1 SIRHLAW
8 RRGSIPKMAIDRRQF
23 LIGSGAVIA
32 ASVPGTA
39 STLQPAVYLSSAR
52 TAAGRHSAILF
63 DEDGQVQWQVELPD
77 RGHGGAFRRG
87 TTETVI
93 FARRPGT
100 FAFVMDRSSGALRHV
115 MTTPEDRHFY
125 GHGTFSADARLL
137 FTTENDFVAGRGVV
151 GVWDAADGYRRVA
164 EFDAGGIGPHDI
176 ALMPGGTV
184 LAVANGGILT
194 LPDSGRHKLNIA
206 DMKPSLVFIDVGD
219 GKRVSSH
226 ALPAE
231 LHKLS
236 IRHMAV
242 TASGAIV
249 IAMQYEGPGEDRVP
263 LVCRYQA
270 GRLHLMTAPDRIT
283 AQMKNYC
290 GSVAVDRSGQTAC
303 VTAPRGNLS
312 TFWSVADGTYLA
324 STGIEDGCGVSA
336 AIADGNFLISSGTGR
351 LLTANP
357 GSMGRMSKSGG
368 VNLAWDNHIAGQPV
382 PDVPGHRDD

>member
-1 SIRHLAW
+1 ML
-8 RRGSIPKMAIDRRQF
+8 KMAIDRRQF

-32 ASVPGTA
+32 APVPGTA

-63 DEDGQVQWQVELPD
+63 DERGQVQWQVELPD
-77 RGHGGAFRRG
+77 RGHGGAFRRN
-87 TTETVI
+87 TTEAVI

-100 FAFVMDRSSGALRHV
+100 FAFVMDRSSGIVRNV
-115 MTTPEDRHFY
+115 MAASENRHFY

-137 FTTENDFVAGRGVV
+137 FTTENDFAEGRGVI
-151 GVWDAADGYRRVA
+151 GVWDATDGYRRVT

-206 DMKPSLVFIDVGD
+206 DMKPSLVFIDAED
-219 GKRVSSH
+219 GKCISGH
-226 ALPAE
+226 ALPAQ

-242 TASGAIV
+242 AASGTIV

-263 LVCRYQA
+263 LVCRYRA
-270 GRLHLMTAPDRIT
+270 GKLHLMTAPDRIT

-290 GSVAVDRSGQTAC
+290 GSVAVDSSGQTAC

-312 TFWSVADGTYLA
+312 TFWSVSDGKFISSAALV
-324 STGIEDGCGVSA
+324 DGCGVSA
-336 AIADGNFLISSGTGR
+336 ATRGDGFVLSSGNGA
-351 LLTANP
+351 LVTANP
-357 GSMGRMSKSGG
+357 SSMRRMSKSGAS
-368 VNLAWDNHIAGQPV
+368 NPAWDNHIAGRP
-382 PDVPGHRDD
+382 HRYLSQ